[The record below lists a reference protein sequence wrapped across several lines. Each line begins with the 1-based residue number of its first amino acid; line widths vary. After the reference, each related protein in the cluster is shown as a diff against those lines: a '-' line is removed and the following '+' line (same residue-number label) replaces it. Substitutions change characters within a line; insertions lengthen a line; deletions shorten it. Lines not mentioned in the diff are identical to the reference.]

1 MHHILSLS
9 QWKKALR
16 VKKKKKKMPWD
27 KDLLNSVTVET
38 FVKTSERFTDYLIE
52 LLNT

>member
-1 MHHILSLS
+1 
-9 QWKKALR
+9 
-16 VKKKKKKMPWD
+16 MPWD
-27 KDLLNSVTVET
+27 KDPLNSVTVET